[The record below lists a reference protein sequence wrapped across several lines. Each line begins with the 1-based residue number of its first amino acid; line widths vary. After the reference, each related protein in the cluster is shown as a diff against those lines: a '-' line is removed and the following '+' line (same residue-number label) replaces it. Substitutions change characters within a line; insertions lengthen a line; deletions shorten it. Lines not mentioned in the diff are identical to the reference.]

1 MKIMNNRLRKSDN
14 MTMNDIASE
23 LGLSKTTVSRAIS
36 GKGRIGKET
45 RDRILGCIREKGYE
59 PNQAAR
65 ALAVSRTYNIGIAIP
80 DEKSGGDAQ
89 FFSDCLVGVTKA
101 AVSRDYDTF
110 LVVVSDEDMA
120 GLERIVR
127 NRKADGIIVT
137 RMSMQDGIIPYLQ
150 KSNLPFVLRG
160 TDEDRDILQID
171 SNQKEGCR
179 ELTMHLISSGCR
191 KIALM
196 AGRKNRPVDF
206 MRYNG
211 YKDAYAEAGI
221 RFDESLVWWNAADSC
236 SASVK
241 PALDA
246 GADGI
251 ACTDDMI
258 CSAVLDC
265 LSAENVRIPEDVQ
278 VVSFYDSEEI
288 ASCQV
293 PVTALHIDS
302 FDLCMRAGN
311 LLIDEIEGCRPERK
325 NTAGYSVIYRNSSLR
340 G

>member
-1 MKIMNNRLRKSDN
+1 MNNRLRKSDN

-59 PNQAAR
+59 PNQVAR
-65 ALAVSRTYNIGIAIP
+65 ALAVSRTYNIGVAIP

-110 LVVVSDEDMA
+110 LVVVSDDDMA

-137 RMSMQDGIIPYLQ
+137 RMSTQDGIIPYLQ
-150 KSNLPFVLRG
+150 KSELPFILIG
-160 TDEDRDILQID
+160 TDENSDILQID
-171 SNQKEGCR
+171 TNQKEGCR

-196 AGRKNRPVDF
+196 AGCKSRPVDF

-211 YKDAYAEAGI
+211 YKDAFVEAGI
-221 RFDESLVWWNAADSC
+221 EFDESLVWWNAADSC
-236 SASVK
+236 SESVK
-241 PALDA
+241 QALDA

-258 CSAVLDC
+258 CSAVLEC

-325 NTAGYSVIYRNSSLR
+325 NTAEYSVIYRNSSRR